1 MFRPVY
7 LRAVIAVSKMFWP
20 SLWKQLNGMTQHLK
34 SAQTWL
40 RSAKTGFKSAPQG
53 LKSAQTSLQV
63 GTNSQVGTDILNVFN
78 TCTKNVG
85 LETVFASKNES
96 LEQNRKEPCK
106 KMTL

>member
-1 MFRPVY
+1 
-7 LRAVIAVSKMFWP
+7 MFWP
-20 SLWKQLNGMTQHLK
+20 SLWKQLNGMTQHFK

-40 RSAKTGFKSAPQG
+40 RSAKTGFQVGTPDVQVG
-53 LKSAQTSLQV
+53 TNGPQV
-63 GTNSQVGTDILNVFN
+63 GTNSQVGTDIPNVFN

-85 LETVFASKNES
+85 LETVFASKNEP